1 MELAKERLK
10 VQLKLQGIHKRKQL
24 KTIKIIDAENMNH
37 MAVHHSK
44 ELKKNY

>member
-1 MELAKERLK
+1 MKLAKEKLK
-10 VQLKLQGIHKRKQL
+10 VQLKLQRRQL
-24 KTIKIIDAENMNH
+24 KTIKIIDAENMNY